1 MQSCLYHGSV
11 FHARREPV
19 SHRFRYSLAMAYLDL
34 DEVAPLLRTS
44 WLASGARWAP
54 LAFRAADH
62 HVALDQLNHTPADD
76 RAPQGAEPS
85 PTKLAQAIRRFVARY
100 TGREVPGP
108 VRLLTQLRQ
117 FGCYFSPLNLFYC
130 FTDAEAIVPQA
141 IVAEVSNTPWNE
153 RRLYL
158 LHAGNQTAG
167 QGRALRFRHAKDF
180 HVSPFMGL
188 AGDYDWRLSVPD
200 EQLRV
205 RIRSTSGAGP
215 PFDAA
220 MSLRRQPWSERALAT
235 LLLRFPIS
243 GLQTLTAIYWQAFR
257 LWRKRCPFHPHPNSI
272 PAAA

>member
-34 DEVAPLLRTS
+34 GEVASLLRAS

-54 LAFRAADH
+54 LAFRPADH
-62 HVALDQLNHTPADD
+62 QAALNFQPADD
-76 RAPQGAEPS
+76 ATSHGAEPT
-85 PTKLAQAIRRFVARY
+85 PATLTHAIRRFVARQ
-100 TGREVPGP
+100 TGDDVTGP

-130 FTDAEAIVPQA
+130 FADAEAVVPQA

-158 LHAGNQTAG
+158 LHAGNQTTG

-188 AGDYDWRLSVPD
+188 DAAYDWRVSVPG

-220 MSLRRQPWSERALAT
+220 MSLRRQPWSELALAA

-243 GLQTLTAIYWQAFR
+243 GLQTLAAIYWQAFR

-272 PAAA
+272 PAVA

>member
-1 MQSCLYHGSV
+1 MRSCLYQGSV

-19 SHRFRYSLAMAYLDL
+19 SHRFCYSVAMAYLDL
-34 DEVAPLLRTS
+34 DEASQLLRES
-44 WLASGARWAP
+44 WLASASSWSP
-54 LAFRAADH
+54 LTFRANDHLLGDDAASRHDDESIAPAQLADEVRR
-62 HVALDQLNHTPADD
+62 HVE
-76 RAPQGAEPS
+76 RE
-85 PTKLAQAIRRFVARY
+85 
-100 TGREVPGP
+100 TGHSVTGP

-130 FTDAEAIVPQA
+130 FSKQGDREPQA

-158 LHAGNQTAG
+158 LHAGNQLAG
-167 QGRALRFRHAKDF
+167 QGRGLRYRHAKDF

-188 AGDYDWRLSVPD
+188 DATYDWRLTIPD

-220 MSLRRQPWSERALAT
+220 MSLQRRPWSDRALAAT
-235 LLLRFPIS
+235 LLRFPLS
-243 GLQTLTAIYWQAFR
+243 SLQTLAAIYWQAFR
-257 LWRKRCPFHPHPNSI
+257 LWQKRCPFHPHPNSI
-272 PAAA
+272 PVAA

>member
-1 MQSCLYHGSV
+1 MQSCLYQGSV

-19 SHRFRYSLAMAYLDL
+19 SHRFRYSVTMAYLDL
-34 DEVAPLLRTS
+34 DEASSLLRAS
-44 WLASGARWAP
+44 WLASTLRWAP
-54 LAFRAADH
+54 LAFRADDHCLTRAGEAASDGQRLEQVDPSAALADEVRR
-62 HVALDQLNHTPADD
+62 HVAQ
-76 RAPQGAEPS
+76 E
-85 PTKLAQAIRRFVARY
+85 
-100 TGREVPGP
+100 TGQTCPGP

-130 FTDAEAIVPQA
+130 FAQPADRAPQA

-158 LHAGNQTAG
+158 LHAGNRATG
-167 QGRALRFRHAKDF
+167 QGRGLNFRHAKDF

-188 AGDYDWRLSVPD
+188 DATYDWRLSIPD

-220 MSLRRQPWSERALAT
+220 MSLQRRPWSDHALAAMM
-235 LLLRFPIS
+235 LRFPIS
-243 GLQTLTAIYWQAFR
+243 GLQTLAAIYWQALR
-257 LWRKRCPFHPHPNSI
+257 LWHKRCPFHPHPNSI
-272 PAAA
+272 PVAA

>member
-1 MQSCLYHGSV
+1 MQSCLYQGSV

-19 SHRFRYSLAMAYLDL
+19 SHRFRYSVAMAYLDL
-34 DEVAPLLRTS
+34 DEATQLLRES
-44 WLASGARWAP
+44 WLASASRWSP
-54 LAFRAADH
+54 VGFRAADH
-62 HVALDQLNHTPADD
+62 LWGVETSNHDDDPSDAPARLADEVRRHVA
-76 RAPQGAEPS
+76 RE
-85 PTKLAQAIRRFVARY
+85 
-100 TGREVPGP
+100 TGRSCAGP

-130 FTDAEAIVPQA
+130 FADKSAGAPQA

-158 LHAGNQTAG
+158 LHTGNQVAG
-167 QGRALRFRHAKDF
+167 QGSALRYRHAKDF

-188 AGDYDWRLSVPD
+188 DATYDWRLSIPD

-220 MSLRRQPWSERALAT
+220 MSLRRRPWSDRALAAT
-235 LLLRFPIS
+235 LLRFPVS
-243 GLQTLTAIYWQAFR
+243 SLQTLAAIYWQAFR
-257 LWRKRCPFHPHPNSI
+257 LWQKRCPFHPHPNSI

>member
-1 MQSCLYHGSV
+1 MQSCLYQGSV
-11 FHARREPV
+11 YHARREPV
-19 SHRFRYSLAMAYLDL
+19 SHRFLYSVAMAYLDL
-34 DEVAPLLRTS
+34 DEASDLLRQS
-44 WLASGARWAP
+44 WLASSSRWAP
-54 LAFRAADH
+54 LAFRAQDH
-62 HVALDQLNHTPADD
+62 LRGDGAGNPVGSSSAAPAQLAAEVRRYVAQ
-76 RAPQGAEPS
+76 E
-85 PTKLAQAIRRFVARY
+85 
-100 TGREVPGP
+100 TGLPCSGP

-130 FTDAEAIVPQA
+130 FAESSDPRPRA

-153 RRLYL
+153 RRLYV
-158 LHAGNQTAG
+158 LHGGNQVAG
-167 QGRALRFRHAKDF
+167 QGSALRYRHAKDF

-188 AGDYDWRLSVPD
+188 DAAYDWRLSVPD

-220 MSLRRQPWSERALAT
+220 MSLRRRSWSDRALAAT
-235 LLLRFPIS
+235 LLRFPVS
-243 GLQTLTAIYWQAFR
+243 SLQTLAAIYWQAFR

>member
-1 MQSCLYHGSV
+1 MQSCLYQGSV

-19 SHRFRYSLAMAYLDL
+19 SHRFRYSVAMAYLDL
-34 DEVAPLLRTS
+34 DEASQLLRDS
-44 WLASGARWAP
+44 WLASASRWSP
-54 LAFRAADH
+54 LTFRADDHLLGADAPGH
-62 HVALDQLNHTPADD
+62 DDDVSDAPAQLANEVRRHVKRETD
-76 RAPQGAEPS
+76 RS
-85 PTKLAQAIRRFVARY
+85 VT
-100 TGREVPGP
+100 GP

-130 FTDAEAIVPQA
+130 FAERGAREPLA

-158 LHAGNQTAG
+158 LHAGNQVAG
-167 QGRALRFRHAKDF
+167 QGRALRYRHAKDF

-188 AGDYDWRLSVPD
+188 DATYDWRLSIPD

-220 MSLRRQPWSERALAT
+220 MSLRRRPWSDRALAAT
-235 LLLRFPIS
+235 LLRFPVS
-243 GLQTLTAIYWQAFR
+243 SLQTLSAIYWQAFR
-257 LWRKRCPFHPHPNSI
+257 LWQKRCPFHPHPNSI